1 MTTYLP
7 NNENGIMAERNLR
20 KAFDQRILFRRE
32 GSKLVSNI
40 HQYESIFLAAAS
52 RNLQYVSRSFSKP
65 NNV

>member
-1 MTTYLP
+1 
-7 NNENGIMAERNLR
+7 MAERNLR
-20 KAFDQRILFRRE
+20 KAFDQKFLFRRE

-65 NNV
+65 KNV